1 MPLGAIQILPRRT
14 PKVARPVRL
23 PGRPN
28 VFGPAFVPYHY
39 RSFPMRAISLILIS
53 VAALSI
59 WTGCEAHVTTDSP
72 PPRTVDVQVDPPPR
86 VDVDVTRKPG
96 ADVDVNVKR

>member
-1 MPLGAIQILPRRT
+1 
-14 PKVARPVRL
+14 
-23 PGRPN
+23 
-28 VFGPAFVPYHY
+28 
-39 RSFPMRAISLILIS
+39 MRAITTSLLS
-53 VAALSI
+53 LVALSI

-72 PPRTVDVQVDPPPR
+72 PPRTVDVQVEPPPR